1 MVAYSDVL
9 ASNALIPKT
18 IAPDLV
24 AVFVGATS
32 GIGEYTLRALAKYAV
47 RPRIY
52 FVGRSQEAATRIV
65 AACREVNPEAELL
78 FLKSDV
84 SLIRNVDEVCREIAG
99 KEKTINLI
107 SLSQGVMYNTIG
119 KGSHHCSWS
128 QTDDDQV
135 TDEGLR
141 APIALVHYS
150 RLRFLVNLLPLVE
163 RAQGLQ
169 RVLSIFAGG
178 KEGPINLSDLRVD
191 HGINPMALRG
201 HLAAMQTFALET
213 LATRYPSVS
222 FVHDYPGP
230 VRSQIARDKNM
241 LNFVLRSV
249 FAVVGPFIYIPNEE
263 SGERHVFI
271 ATSARYPAAS
281 TNDEAGVE
289 LADGV
294 VISKGADGKLG
305 SGNYT
310 TDAQCEAS
318 NASVDAVLEKMRKDG
333 VPQKVW
339 EHTEAE
345 FVRMVGSA
353 AITQ

>member
-1 MVAYSDVL
+1 MVAYPDIL
-9 ASNALIPKT
+9 ASNTLIPKT
-18 IAPDLV
+18 IPPGLV

-32 GIGEYTLRALAKYAV
+32 GIGEYTLGALAKHAV
-47 RPRIY
+47 KPRIY
-52 FVGRSQEAATRIV
+52 FIGRSQEAATRIV
-65 AACREVNPEAELL
+65 ADCRGANPEAELI

-84 SLIRNVDEVCREIAG
+84 SLTRNVDEVCREIAG

-107 SLSQGVMYNTIG
+107 CLSQGVMYNTV
-119 KGSHHCSWS
+119 
-128 QTDDDQV
+128 V

-163 RAQGLQ
+163 RAKGLR

-191 HGINPMALRG
+191 HGINPLALRG
-201 HLAAMQTFALET
+201 HMAAMQTFALET
-213 LATRYPSVS
+213 LATRYPTVS
-222 FVHDYPGP
+222 FIHDFPGP

-249 FAVVGPFIYIPNEE
+249 FAVVGPFIYMPNEE

-281 TNDEAGVE
+281 TDNEAGVE

-294 VISKGADGKLG
+294 LISKGADGMLG

-318 NASVDAVLEKMRKDG
+318 NASVDAVLEKMRKEG
-333 VPQKVW
+333 VPQKAW

>member
-1 MVAYSDVL
+1 MVAYPKIL
-9 ASNALIPKT
+9 ASNAQISSSL
-18 IAPDLV
+18 APDLV

-32 GIGEYTLRALAKYAV
+32 GIGEYSLRALVKHAV
-47 RPRIY
+47 KPRIY
-52 FVGRSQEAATRIV
+52 FVGRSQDAATRIV
-65 AACREVNPEAELL
+65 ADCREVNPEAELI

-107 SLSQGVMYNTIG
+107 CLSQGVMYNTI
-119 KGSHHCSWS
+119 
-128 QTDDDQV
+128 V

-150 RLRFLVNLLPLVE
+150 RVRFLVNLLPLVE
-163 RAQGLQ
+163 RAKGLR

-178 KEGPINLSDLRVD
+178 KEGPINMSDLRVD
-191 HGINPMALRG
+191 HGNNPLALRG
-201 HLAAMQTFALET
+201 HMAAMQTFALET
-213 LATRYPSVS
+213 LATRYPTVS
-222 FVHDYPGP
+222 FVHDFPGP
-230 VRSQIARDKNM
+230 VRSQIARDKNI

-281 TNDEAGVE
+281 TDDEAAVE

-305 SGNYT
+305 SGIYT

-318 NASVDAVLEKMRKDG
+318 NSSVDAVLDKMRKEG
-333 VPQKVW
+333 VPQKAW

>member
-1 MVAYSDVL
+1 MVAYPEIL
-9 ASNALIPKT
+9 ASNAEISSSL
-18 IAPDLV
+18 APDLV

-52 FVGRSQEAATRIV
+52 FIGRSQEAATRIHNDCK
-65 AACREVNPEAELL
+65 ALNPEGDFI
-78 FLKSDV
+78 FLRSDV
-84 SLIRNVDEVCREIAG
+84 SLMRNVDEVCREIAG

-107 SLSQGVMYNTIG
+107 CLSQGVMYNTI
-119 KGSHHCSWS
+119 
-128 QTDDDQV
+128 V

-163 RAQGLQ
+163 QAKGLR

-201 HLAAMQTFALET
+201 HMAAMQTFALET
-213 LATRYPSVS
+213 LATRYPTVS
-222 FVHDYPGP
+222 FVHDFPGP

-249 FAVVGPFIYIPNEE
+249 FVVVGPFIYIPNEE

-281 TNDEAGVE
+281 ADDKAGVQ

-294 VISKGADGKLG
+294 MISKGADAKLG

-318 NASVDAVLEKMRKDG
+318 NASVDAVLEKMRKEG